1 MAEKSLNALVN
12 CVNKAEMMYI
22 TVSMGKNINLDV
34 VFYDIY
40 GVIELMAIKNR
51 IESHLIW
58 FI

>member
-22 TVSMGKNINLDV
+22 TISMGKNINLDV

-51 IESHLIW
+51 IESHLTW